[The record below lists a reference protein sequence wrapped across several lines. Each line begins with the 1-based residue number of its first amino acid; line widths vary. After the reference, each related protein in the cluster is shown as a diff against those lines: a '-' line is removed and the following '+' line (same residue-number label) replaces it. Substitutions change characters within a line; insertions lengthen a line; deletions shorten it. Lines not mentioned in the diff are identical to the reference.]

1 MAPKFQRATRAQITA
16 GAAAREGEDAAETN
30 KLFGLSGTLPRLI
43 EADVER
49 IVPNPDQPRTVFD
62 DDALRS
68 LADSIDKHGL
78 QQPILVKTTGTP
90 GHYTLVAGERRW
102 RAHILLGRPTIAAI
116 ITQGRSEEIALIEN
130 LQRVDLDAID
140 LARGLERLM
149 EQHGYRMSDVGAML
163 GCAEAEVSR
172 RLSVLRLPDAIVAE
186 YRADPSAVSRSVL
199 VELATL
205 DDPDLVRA
213 LWDRAKA
220 GLTVRDLRAEKK
232 QAQAAGKT
240 ATAARTRPVTVRAL
254 GQSVTKIVG
263 EIDRLDQG
271 RALLGEDHRSHLRAV
286 RDRINAL
293 LGE

>member
-1 MAPKFQRATRAQITA
+1 MAPKFQRVTRTQITA
-16 GAAAREGEDAAETN
+16 GAAAREGEDVSETN
-30 KLFGLSGTLPRLI
+30 KLFGLSGTLPRLV

-68 LADSIDKHGL
+68 LADSIDKNGL
-78 QQPILVKTTGTP
+78 QQPILVTTTETP

-102 RAHILLGRPTIAAI
+102 RAHKLLGRSTIAAI

-130 LQRVDLDAID
+130 LQRVDLDAVD
-140 LARGLERLM
+140 LARALERLIDR
-149 EQHGYRMSDVGAML
+149 HNYRLVDVGAML

-172 RLSVLRLPDAIVAE
+172 RLSVLRLPDDILTE
-186 YRADPSAVSRSVL
+186 YRKDPSAVSRSVL

-205 DDPDLVRA
+205 DDPELVRS

-220 GLTVRDLRAEKK
+220 GLSVRDLRTEKK
-232 QAQAAGKT
+232 QAQT
-240 ATAARTRPVTVRAL
+240 ATTTASTSRARPVTARAL
-254 GQSVTKIVG
+254 GQSLTKIVG
-263 EIDRLDQG
+263 EIDRLDKG
-271 RALLGEDHRSHLRAV
+271 RALLGDDHRSHLRAV